1 MGQYVFKLPDVG
13 EGTAEVE
20 IVKWHAG
27 VNDEVREE
35 QPLVEIMTDKA
46 TVEIAAPVSG
56 RIISRQAEEGSRAAV
71 GSELVVFEVATSP
84 PNEHPEPDVAVQ
96 PAAVQPTAV
105 QPTSVPTQS
114 KGKVLASPAVRA
126 RAKALGIDLAAVSGS
141 GPDGRIGHADL
152 DNLLRHATAPVVS
165 KSVVVPKDETV
176 EEKVVGV
183 RRRIAE
189 RLADAKRRIPH
200 YAYIEEVDVTS
211 LEALRHDLN
220 ASLPTR
226 SHLTLLPFLIRALAI
241 NLASHPSVNAHFD
254 DAQGV
259 IRKFSALHVGIA
271 TQTDRGLLVPVVRN
285 AETKDLWQL
294 ATEISRLVAATR
306 ASKANSEEL
315 TGSTITLSSL
325 GALGGIAATPI
336 INPPE
341 VAIIGVNKIAE
352 RPVVRNGAIAVRQMM
367 NLSSSFDHRI
377 IDGYEAAS
385 FIKAVKDSLEMP
397 AVLVATPSMVG

>member
-35 QPLVEIMTDKA
+35 QPLVDIMTDKA
-46 TVEIAAPVSG
+46 TVEIVSPVSG
-56 RIISRQAEEGSRAAV
+56 RILSRQGEEGSRTAV
-71 GSELVVFEVATSP
+71 GSELVVFEVATSLP
-84 PNEHPEPDVAVQ
+84 KERPDPDVAVQ
-96 PAAVQPTAV
+96 PAVS
-105 QPTSVPTQS
+105 QPTSSPTQL

-126 RAKALGIDLAAVSGS
+126 RAEALAIDLTTVSGT

-152 DNLLRHATAPVVS
+152 DSLLRRATLPS
-165 KSVVVPKDETV
+165 IEKSVIGPKDETI
-176 EEKVVGV
+176 EEKVVGI
-183 RRRIAE
+183 RRRTAE

-200 YAYIEEVDVTS
+200 FAYIEEVDVTS

-220 ASLPTR
+220 ASLPAR
-226 SHLTLLPFLIRALAI
+226 GHLTLLPFLIRALAI
-241 NLASHPSVNAHFD
+241 SLGNHPSVNAHFD
-254 DAQGV
+254 DSEGV
-259 IRKFSALHVGIA
+259 IRKFTALHAGIA
-271 TQTDRGLLVPVVRN
+271 TQTERGLLVPVVRS
-285 AETKDLWQL
+285 AGTRDLWQL

-306 ASKANSEEL
+306 AGKASSEEL

-352 RPVVRNGAIAVRQMM
+352 RPVVRNGVIAVRQMM

-377 IDGYEAAS
+377 IDGFEAAS
-385 FIKAVKDSLEMP
+385 FIKAVKDCLEMP
-397 AVLVATPSMVG
+397 AVLVASP